1 MIRSPVIEYII
12 RYWSIW
18 SNHWSKQ
25 ARIQLS
31 SIYGKKGVLKKVR
44 NTYVVCTIYLGTLDK
59 REVCTQV
66 KAQENDDIH

>member
-1 MIRSPVIEYII
+1 MWKKRSP
-12 RYWSIW
+12 
-18 SNHWSKQ
+18 
-25 ARIQLS
+25 
-31 SIYGKKGVLKKVR
+31 KKVR